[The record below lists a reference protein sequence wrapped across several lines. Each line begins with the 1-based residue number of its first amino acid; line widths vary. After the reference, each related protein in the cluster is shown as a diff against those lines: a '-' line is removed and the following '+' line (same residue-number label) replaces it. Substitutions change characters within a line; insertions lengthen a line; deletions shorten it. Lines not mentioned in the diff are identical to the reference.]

1 MNFGHNL
8 NLSKHQSK
16 NQIVIMGSAKPGING
31 HKLYIHALLFFSM
44 PFLFQALHFFNL
56 LLFLAYFG
64 LFIIDFNIK
73 TYRKK
78 KQLKQ
83 TIHLYTFIYM

>member
-1 MNFGHNL
+1 MGIA
-8 NLSKHQSK
+8 KH
-16 NQIVIMGSAKPGING
+16 GINYDNG
-31 HKLYIHALLFFSM
+31 HKLYIHALLFFFNAIS
-44 PFLFQALHFFNL
+44 FSGITFFSL

-83 TIHLYTFIYM
+83 TIHLYTFVYVTLQSAHTHT